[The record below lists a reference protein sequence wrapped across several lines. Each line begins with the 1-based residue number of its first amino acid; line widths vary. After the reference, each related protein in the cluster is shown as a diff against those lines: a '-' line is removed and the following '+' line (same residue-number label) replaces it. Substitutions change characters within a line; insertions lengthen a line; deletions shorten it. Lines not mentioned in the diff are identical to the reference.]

1 MKITNLKT
9 YYVPKRFLFLKI
21 ETDSGICGWGEP
33 LVEGRAETLSS
44 AVEEWKEYLIGK
56 DPMKIEDI
64 WQVMYRGAFYYG
76 GPVFMSTIAGINEAL
91 WDIKGKY
98 YNAPIYDLLGGKVK
112 DKVMVYRGIKGDT
125 PEDLVKDA
133 NSAIEQGYKLVK
145 LSCTEATS
153 YLDSFDK
160 VDTLVSKIDAVS
172 KAIKGRADFA
182 LDFHGRIHKPMAKV
196 IVSEI
201 NKYPLSFIEEPV
213 KPSNS
218 EALRD
223 IANHTSAPIALGE
236 RLFNRWDYKSIIQD
250 GYVDILQPDI
260 SHCGGISETKRVA
273 SMAEAFDMGIAPH
286 CPLSVISFAAC
297 IQFDIMTPNVV
308 FQEQHIDI
316 HRGVK
321 DNKDLVCLK
330 DPSVFKF
337 ENGYVLP
344 PKGPGLGIEIDE
356 EQVEKYNI
364 NHKWR
369 NPVWRTHD
377 GTPTEW

>member
-1 MKITNLKT
+1 MKITDLKT

-236 RLFNRWDYKSIIQD
+236 RLFNRWDYKSIIHD
-250 GYVDILQPDI
+250 TYTHLRA
-260 SHCGGISETKRVA
+260 HET
-273 SMAEAFDMGIAPH
+273 
-286 CPLSVISFAAC
+286 
-297 IQFDIMTPNVV
+297 
-308 FQEQHIDI
+308 
-316 HRGVK
+316 
-321 DNKDLVCLK
+321 
-330 DPSVFKF
+330 
-337 ENGYVLP
+337 
-344 PKGPGLGIEIDE
+344 
-356 EQVEKYNI
+356 
-364 NHKWR
+364 
-369 NPVWRTHD
+369 
-377 GTPTEW
+377 